1 MGLFDSLF
9 GISAQPATQAY
20 NAQQAALTQGKQQAN
35 NALYNQS
42 GNEQMAESQAV
53 GGLQPYNATG
63 TSANTMEANA
73 LGLNGASG
81 NAAATNAFTSDPGY
95 TYTLNQG
102 LQSVLRNSAATG
114 NVASGNTLE
123 GLDTFG
129 TNLANQEYQSW
140 LGNLSGL
147 GAQGL
152 TAAGGQANALNNLS
166 NLFGQTGGQLANVD
180 TGTGTQLSNAAGQY
194 GTNITAMNAAGGA
207 DLTSLLSGL
216 LSAGAK
222 AAPTLATV
230 V

>member
-20 NAQQAALTQGKQQAN
+20 NSQQAALTQGKQQAN
-35 NALYNQS
+35 NALNNQTANYAGTELLANNNFS
-42 GNEQMAESQAV
+42 
-53 GGLQPYNATG
+53 PYDTTG
-63 TSANTMEANA
+63 TAANTMLGNA

-114 NVASGNTLE
+114 DVASGGTLE

-129 TNLANQEYQSW
+129 TNLANQGYQNW
-140 LGNLSGL
+140 LGNLSGAS
-147 GAQGL
+147 GQGL
-152 TAAGGQANALNNLS
+152 TAAGGQANVLNNLS
-166 NLFGQTGGQLANVD
+166 NLFGQTGGQQANVD
-180 TGTGTQLSNAAGQY
+180 TGTATQLSNAAGQY